1 MRVPI
6 TLLARAPHVACVA
19 GQIDAE
25 YDQLLQGLPK
35 LPRRLATD
43 ENPAIWQVDFSSFGV
58 LPVDK
63 VFFECDDA
71 LALLLAL
78 RWRTG
83 GRWGQATVR
92 GSDEWSAST

>member
-1 MRVPI
+1 M
-6 TLLARAPHVACVA
+6 LLPALSSVNLLLSA
-19 GQIDAE
+19 GALSGFD
-25 YDQLLQGLPK
+25 
-35 LPRRLATD
+35 T
-43 ENPAIWQVDFSSFGV
+43 

>member
-1 MRVPI
+1 M
-6 TLLARAPHVACVA
+6 LLPALSSVNLRLCADEAIALPHTRPMQLA
-19 GQIDAE
+19 GC
-25 YDQLLQGLPK
+25 GLVQTSAW
-35 LPRRLATD
+35 LAS
-43 ENPAIWQVDFSSFGV
+43 ADFSSFGV

-92 GSDEWSAST
+92 GSDEWSATT